1 MPNDTQVPDV
11 PRLKRM
17 FESIAHCR
25 ALGMAVDDVG
35 SGSAL
40 MSLPYRDDLVGNAEN
55 GHLHGGA
62 VTSLLDTAGGLA
74 TLAEVGTTGAIATL
88 DLRIDYLK
96 PATPGETVR
105 AFAECYKA
113 THFVVFV
120 RGMAYHNDRDDPIA
134 TCVATYMRK
143 GAYERDE
150 RGRGEDGRGKDGP

>member
-1 MPNDTQVPDV
+1 MPADTPPLDV

-17 FESIAHCR
+17 FEGIAHCR
-25 ALGMAVDDVG
+25 ALGMAVDDIG
-35 SGSAL
+35 SGNAL
-40 MSLPYRDDLVGNAEN
+40 MSLPYSDDLIGNVDT

-62 VTSLLDTAGGLA
+62 ITSLLDTAGGLA
-74 TLAEVGTTGAIATL
+74 TLAEVGTGGAIATL

-96 PATPGETVR
+96 PAAPGETVR

-120 RGMAYHNDRDDPIA
+120 RGVAYHDDRDDPIA

-143 GAYERDE
+143 GADDRDE
-150 RGRGEDGRGKDGP
+150 DTP

>member
-1 MPNDTQVPDV
+1 MADDARQPDV

-17 FESIAHCR
+17 FEGIAHCR
-25 ALGMAVDDVG
+25 ALGMEVDDIG
-35 SGSAL
+35 PASAL
-40 MSLPYRDDLVGNAEN
+40 MSLPYKQDLVGNVDA
-55 GHLHGGA
+55 GHVHGGA

-74 TLAEVGTTGAIATL
+74 PLAEIGTEGAIATL
-88 DLRIDYLK
+88 DMRIDYLK

-120 RGMAYHNDRDDPIA
+120 RGIAYHDDRDDPIA

-143 GAYERDE
+143 AAEERDDE
-150 RGRGEDGRGKDGP
+150 AAP